1 MMSNIYR
8 ITPLQKKSVEYFVDV
23 YQEMPDDSI
32 RGFEVTEV
40 WRWGQGFR
48 ELDNPVYERETDRV
62 YCNPEDGWGCEL
74 DDLCGVYI
82 NWDDNWTDEEKADI
96 EAYLRWEKEDDEG
109 RCGTGWLFDGDNGL
123 SIEEVSLYI
132 TGPVKIDIVNEEV
145 YNEVIEENVQPEKL
159 VHDPNAWPF
168 VNETKD

>member
-1 MMSNIYR
+1 MSNIYR

-23 YQEMPDDSI
+23 YQEMPDGTV

-48 ELDNPVYERETDRV
+48 ELDNPVYEREMDRV

-82 NWDDNWTDEEKADI
+82 TWDDNWTDEEKADI
-96 EAYLRWEKEDDEG
+96 EAYLRWEKEDEEG
-109 RCGTGWLFDGDNGL
+109 RCGTAWLFDGDNDFG
-123 SIEEVSLYI
+123 IEDVSLYI
-132 TGPVKIDIVNEEV
+132 TGPVKIDIVNNDV

-159 VHDPNAWPF
+159 KHDPNAWPF